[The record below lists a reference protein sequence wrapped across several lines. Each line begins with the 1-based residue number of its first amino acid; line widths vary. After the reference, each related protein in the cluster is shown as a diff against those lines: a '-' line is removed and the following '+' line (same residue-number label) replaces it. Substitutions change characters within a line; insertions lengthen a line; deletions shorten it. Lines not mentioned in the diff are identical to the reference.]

1 MIRKIYEVYAK
12 VADANGT
19 YNTLS
24 GYPKVFDSKTYNYD
38 IDKTLA
44 RAKAEFYNTLGTMYA
59 RDDRQ
64 LQTVILMAADGFIIE
79 NKSIGEL
86 SELPDPAIIWT
97 DPSLT
102 AEYENGNVILTRGGE
117 AVQNYGVA
125 VVYHLYEG
133 NENLGI
139 FGNETMT
146 ITPSAGTHTYTLVA
160 IAGDLYDEGAQV
172 TIEVPEPEPE
182 PEPEAE

>member
-12 VADANGT
+12 VADTNGT
-19 YNTLS
+19 YNTLN

-44 RAKAEFYNTLGTMYA
+44 RAKAEFYNTLGTMYT

-139 FGNETMT
+139 FENETMT

-160 IAGDLYDEGAQV
+160 IAGDLYDEGAYV

-182 PEPEAE
+182 AE

>member
-24 GYPKVFDSKTYNYD
+24 GYPKVFDSKTYNHD
-38 IDKTLA
+38 TDKALA
-44 RAKAEFYNTLGTMYA
+44 RAKAEFYNTLGAMYT

-79 NKSIGEL
+79 NKSIGAL
-86 SELPDPAIIWT
+86 AVLPDPAITWT

-139 FGNETMT
+139 FENETMT
-146 ITPSAGTHTYTLVA
+146 ITPSAGTHTYKLVA
-160 IAGDLYDEGAQV
+160 IAGDLYDEGAYV

-182 PEPEAE
+182 PEAE